1 MNQCTSQVNP
11 GEIEIHLQTSDHNQW
26 WRKHMEAGLP
36 QLQTCRPVAQWG
48 TTVEGK
54 AEKITSQT
62 LCAPLWEVLV
72 ACKKV
77 HVD

>member
-1 MNQCTSQVNP
+1 
-11 GEIEIHLQTSDHNQW
+11 
-26 WRKHMEAGLP
+26 MEAGLP